1 MKMKKIATTLIAL
14 AVATSSLIAQTVEF
28 SSFRVDD
35 AETKSEIMSLIPLR
49 KSDRAAYAE
58 KMNEICERLTPYID
72 ARVKAD
78 ESGSLNYKEDAV
90 VISGA
95 VRPLQ
100 KNPDGYPL
108 NIKVTNEGKPVYA
121 SNQLLQ
127 PNETKIV
134 AISFSSAILFS
145 RIELTIG

>member
-1 MKMKKIATTLIAL
+1 
-14 AVATSSLIAQTVEF
+14 
-28 SSFRVDD
+28 
-35 AETKSEIMSLIPLR
+35 
-49 KSDRAAYAE
+49 
-58 KMNEICERLTPYID
+58 
-72 ARVKAD
+72 VKAD

-121 SNQLLQ
+121 SNLLLQ

-145 RIELTIG
+145 RIELAID